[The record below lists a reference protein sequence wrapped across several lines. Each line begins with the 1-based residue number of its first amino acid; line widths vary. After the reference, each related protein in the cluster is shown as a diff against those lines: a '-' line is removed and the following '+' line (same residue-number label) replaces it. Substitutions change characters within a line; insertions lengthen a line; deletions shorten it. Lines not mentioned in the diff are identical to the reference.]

1 MPSHEKNLGI
11 AGVMALTG
19 CMGLTVALGALLL
32 GLWIDSLLAYDVRI
46 ASLCLLVLSVP
57 VSLYLMVRIA
67 LAMSDHIALPVPQD
81 ANSKDT
87 DTHE

>member
-1 MPSHEKNLGI
+1 MPSQEKHLGI

-19 CMGLTVALGALLL
+19 CMGITVALGALLL
-32 GLWIDSLLAYDVRI
+32 GLWVDRLLAYDVRI

-57 VSLYLMVRIA
+57 VNLYLMVRIA
-67 LAMSDHIALPVPQD
+67 LAMSDYVSLSAPQD